1 MSLHLNDVPCYL
13 TGLILVK
20 DDAPRQV
27 TMQSCLALWSVS
39 ISGNASP
46 YGGVEWKVCPI
57 WTVRALPSSGLSQ
70 KSQFPRP
77 KRVLS
82 SLSFTFAELEEL
94 NLGRGE
100 QVAPCAGAM
109 GLIHGS
115 S

>member
-1 MSLHLNDVPCYL
+1 M

-46 YGGVEWKVCPI
+46 HGGVEWKVCPT
-57 WTVRALPSSGLSQ
+57 WTVRALPSLGLSQ
-70 KSQFPRP
+70 ESQFPRP
-77 KRVLS
+77 KWVLS
-82 SLSFTFAELEEL
+82 SLNFTFAELEEL
-94 NLGRGE
+94 NLGHGE
-100 QVAPCAGAM
+100 QTAPCAGAM